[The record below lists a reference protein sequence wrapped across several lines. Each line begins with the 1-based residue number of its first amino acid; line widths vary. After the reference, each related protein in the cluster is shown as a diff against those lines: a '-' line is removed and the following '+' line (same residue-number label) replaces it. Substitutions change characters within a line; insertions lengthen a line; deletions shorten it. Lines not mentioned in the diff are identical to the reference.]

1 MINDIFMNVGG
12 DIESLLYA
20 DDGAIW
26 KRGRNIRHV
35 INCIQSAILQVERWS
50 YNWGFKMSVTKS
62 CYMLFTRKK
71 KVDNVQL
78 KLYGHNMERVS
89 EFKYLGLWFDEKC
102 LWKNLNLLSME
113 EERELRLKRTEEI
126 L

>member
-1 MINDIFMNVGG
+1 
-12 DIESLLYA
+12 
-20 DDGAIW
+20 
-26 KRGRNIRHV
+26 
-35 INCIQSAILQVERWS
+35 
-50 YNWGFKMSVTKS
+50 MSVTKS

-102 LWKNLNLLSME
+102 LWKNHVKRVETKCKKVLNLVRSVTDYTWGAVTTGYL
-113 EERELRLKRTEEI
+113 
-126 L
+126 